1 MNNIINSLKPT
12 LYFGVSILL
21 IGLLTLIVNSP
32 LFKISPNILSLTI
45 TIDLL
50 ISIPLIHYFL
60 IRKTKT
66 SKTSIYSILVLGSI
80 VGMFI
85 IPSDNQNYLNF
96 FRIWLLPIMEAALI
110 IFIVYEVRK
119 ELRVKDDLT
128 GIQLDFFSA
137 VKKTCYKIIPRFL
150 AMPIATE
157 ISVIYYGI
165 FSWKKRNLKA
175 NEFSYHKNNATISTL
190 VGIIFI
196 LAIET
201 FVLHVMLMDMS
212 NLAAWILTFGSLY
225 TILQILGLINSI
237 TKRPIC
243 LSRNFLVI
251 RYGILRETNILLDEI
266 ESFKISSKEIE
277 FNKKTCRI
285 SPLGDS
291 DGHNII
297 IKLNKTNY
305 YIGFYG
311 LKRKFDTIAFYVD
324 NVENFSNELEN
335 ALQQRVL

>member
-1 MNNIINSLKPT
+1 MNNIINFLKPT
-12 LYFGVSILL
+12 LFFGISILL
-21 IGLLTLIVNSP
+21 IGLLILITESP

-60 IRKTKT
+60 IRKTKIP
-66 SKTSIYSILVLGSI
+66 KTSISSIIVLGLI

-85 IPSDNQNYLNF
+85 IPIDNQNYLIF
-96 FRIWLLPIMEAALI
+96 FKIWLLPLVEISII
-110 IFIVYEVRK
+110 IFIIYEVRK
-119 ELRVKDDLT
+119 ALRTQDELT
-128 GIQLDFFSA
+128 GIPLDFFSA
-137 VKKTCYKIIPRFL
+137 LKKTCYKIIPKLL
-150 AMPIATE
+150 AMPVATE

-165 FSWKKRNLKA
+165 FYWKKRSLKA
-175 NEFSYHKNNATISTL
+175 NEFSYYKNNATISTL
-190 VGIIFI
+190 VGIILI

-212 NLAAWILTFGSLY
+212 NLVAWILTFGSIY

-243 LSRNFLVI
+243 LTENFLVI
-251 RYGILRETNILLDEI
+251 RYGILRETTIFLDEI

-277 FNKKTCRI
+277 FNKKTRRI

-305 YIGFYG
+305 YSGFYG

-324 NVENFSNELEN
+324 DVEKFGNKLEN
-335 ALQQRVL
+335 ALQQHP

>member
-1 MNNIINSLKPT
+1 MNNIINLLKPT
-12 LYFGVSILL
+12 LIFGVSILL
-21 IGLLTLIVNSP
+21 IGLLIITVNSP
-32 LFKISPNILSLTI
+32 LFTMGPNILSLTI

-66 SKTSIYSILVLGSI
+66 SKTSIYSIIVLGSI

-85 IPSDNQNYLNF
+85 IPIDNQNYLNF
-96 FRIWLLPIMEAALI
+96 FRIWLLPIIETSLV
-110 IFIVYEVRK
+110 IFIIYEVRK
-119 ELRVKDDLT
+119 ALRTKDELT
-128 GIQLDFFSA
+128 EIQLDFFSA

-165 FSWKKRNLKA
+165 FSWKKRHLKP
-175 NEFSYHKNNATISTL
+175 NEFSYHKKNATISTL
-190 VGIIFI
+190 VGIISI

-201 FVLHVMLMDMS
+201 FVLHVMLMDLS
-212 NLAAWILTFGSLY
+212 NLTAWILTFGSLY

-243 LSRNFLVI
+243 LSENYLVI

-266 ESFKISSKEIE
+266 ESLKISSKEIE
-277 FNKKTCRI
+277 FNKKTRRI

-297 IKLNKTNY
+297 VKLNRTNY
-305 YIGFYG
+305 YSGFYG

-324 NVENFSNELEN
+324 NVEKFSNELEN
-335 ALQQRVL
+335 ALQERL